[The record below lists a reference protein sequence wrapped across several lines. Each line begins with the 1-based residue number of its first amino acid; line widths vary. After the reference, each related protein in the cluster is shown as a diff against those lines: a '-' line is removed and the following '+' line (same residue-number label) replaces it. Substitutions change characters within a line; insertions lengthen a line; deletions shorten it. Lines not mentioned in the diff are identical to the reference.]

1 MLDRIFFA
9 LLGLDLAASFAALL
23 VLGARMIFRNAPKR
37 ISYALWGIVLLRLL
51 IPFSV
56 ESRYSIAPDA
66 RYLIPSDI
74 VVSTDAGADVQPG
87 ETKAQAAENPDM
99 KRLILT
105 ACELVWL
112 GGIGVFA
119 AVDIARLIRLHADV
133 GDAKPDGSV
142 VESENLKTAF
152 VLGIFRPKICIPTG
166 LSGSERRMIIEH
178 ESAHI
183 RRGDHIVRAIAYIAL
198 IIHWYNPVI
207 WLAFALAM
215 RDMEMACDEAV
226 IRRLGDIRE
235 EYGTAL
241 LRLSSG
247 GRLPTS
253 PPAFGEG
260 ELKERIVNL
269 MKHKKPS
276 VFTSLAAVVTA
287 ALILTACTLTG
298 GRENSFSVELPD
310 GEKPAFRLN
319 VTLPDG
325 WSIDT
330 DTKKDENNNLHLFGG
345 MYELYGNGEY
355 MGFIGCGSYP
365 DYSLESEPEQYP
377 EPFSADYYQVVYSD
391 LRLAAHCIWEIS
403 PEPLKRTKNGE
414 TALAEVYVHIPE
426 EGVPAANWEWLENPG
441 IVSYDDDKH
450 VYVMIQFEPS
460 VSEDVQRA
468 IAESISL
475 E

>member
-9 LLGLDLAASFAALL
+9 LLGLDLAASFATLL
-23 VLGARMIFRNAPKR
+23 VLGARLIFRNAPKR

-56 ESRYSIAPDA
+56 ESRYSIAPNA
-66 RYLIPSDI
+66 REFIPSDI

-87 ETKAQAAENPDM
+87 EIPTQAAKKPDM
-99 KRLILT
+99 KRIILT

-119 AVDIARLIRLHADV
+119 AVDIARLIRLRADV
-133 GDAKPDGSV
+133 GDAKPDGPV

-152 VLGIFRPKICIPTG
+152 VLGIFRPKICIPSG

-183 RRGDHIVRAIAYIAL
+183 RRGDHIVRAVAYIAL

-226 IRRLGDIRE
+226 ISRLGDIRE

-247 GRLPTS
+247 ERLPAS

-276 VFTSLAAVVTA
+276 LFTSLAAIMAA

-298 GRENSFSVELPD
+298 SRENSFSVELPD

-319 VTLPDG
+319 ITLPDG

-330 DTKKDENNNLHLFGG
+330 DAKKEPYYG
-345 MYELYGNGEY
+345 MYGGTYRIYNNGEY
-355 MGFIGCGSYP
+355 VGFIGCGSYP

-377 EPFSADYYQVVYSD
+377 EPFSADYYKAVYPE
-391 LRLAAHCIWEIS
+391 LRLPAHYFWEIS
-403 PEPLKRTKNGE
+403 PEPLKRTSNGE
-414 TALAEVYVHIPE
+414 TSLAVVYKQIPE
-426 EGVPAANWEWLENPG
+426 DGVSAAAWETLENPG

-450 VYVMIQFEPS
+450 VYVMIELEPS
-460 VSEDVQRA
+460 VGEEVQRK

>member
-9 LLGLDLAASFAALL
+9 LLGLDLAASFATLL
-23 VLGARMIFRNAPKR
+23 VLGARLIFRNAPKR

-66 RYLIPSDI
+66 RDLIPSDI

-87 ETKAQAAENPDM
+87 GMPTQAAEKPDM

-119 AVDIARLIRLHADV
+119 AVDIARLIRLKAAV
-133 GDAKPDGSV
+133 RDAVPDGCI
-142 VESENLKTAF
+142 VESANIKTAF
-152 VLGIFRPKICIPTG
+152 VLGIFSPKICIPTG
-166 LSGSERRMIIEH
+166 LSPDERRMITEH
-178 ESAHI
+178 ELTHL
-183 RRGDHIVRAIAYIAL
+183 RRGDHMVRAAAYAAL
-198 IIHWYNPVI
+198 KLHWYNPAI

-226 IRRLGDIRE
+226 ISRLGDIRE

-247 GRLPTS
+247 ERLPAS

-276 VFTSLAAVVTA
+276 LFTSLAAIMAA

-298 GRENSFSVELPD
+298 SRENSFSVELPD
-310 GEKPAFRLN
+310 GEMPVFRLN
-319 VTLPDG
+319 ITLPDG
-325 WSIDT
+325 WSIDV
-330 DTKKDENNNLHLFGG
+330 KNDENKSI
-345 MYELYGNGEY
+345 YEIYSNGEH

-377 EPFSADYYQVVYSD
+377 EPFSADYYKAVYPE
-391 LRLAAHCIWEIS
+391 LRLPAHYFWEIS
-403 PEPLKRTKNGE
+403 PEPLKRTSNGE
-414 TALAEVYVHIPE
+414 TSLAVVYKQIPE
-426 EGVPAANWEWLENPG
+426 DGVSAAAWETLENPG

-450 VYVMIQFEPS
+450 VYVMIELEPS
-460 VSEDVQRA
+460 VGEEVQRK

>member
-1 MLDRIFFA
+1 MPDRIFFA
-9 LLGLDLAASFAALL
+9 LLGLDLAAGFAALL
-23 VLGARMIFRNAPKR
+23 VLGARLIFRNAPKR

-56 ESRYSIAPDA
+56 ESRYSIAPNA
-66 RYLIPSDI
+66 RELIPSDI
-74 VVSTDAGADVQPG
+74 IVNSDAISDVQPDG
-87 ETKAQAAENPDM
+87 TTAQAAKKPDV
-99 KRLILT
+99 KRIILT

-119 AVDIARLIRLHADV
+119 AVDIARLAKLRAAV
-133 GDAKPDGSV
+133 RDAEPDGSV
-142 VESENLKTAF
+142 VESGNIKTAF

-166 LSGSERRMIIEH
+166 LSASERRMIIEH

-183 RRGDHIVRAIAYIAL
+183 RRGDHIVRAVAYIAL

-226 IRRLGDIRE
+226 ISRLGDIRE

-247 GRLPTS
+247 ERLPAS

-276 VFTSLAAVVTA
+276 LFTSLAAIMAA

-298 GRENSFSVELPD
+298 SRENSFSVELPD

-319 VTLPDG
+319 ITLPDG
-325 WSIDT
+325 WSID
-330 DTKKDENNNLHLFGG
+330 DDAKREQYYDMYGG
-345 MYELYGNGEY
+345 TYRIYNDGEY
-355 MGFIGCGSYP
+355 VGFIGCGSY

-377 EPFSADYYQVVYSD
+377 EPFSADYYKAVYAD

-450 VYVMIQFEPS
+450 VYVAINLEPS
-460 VSEDVQRA
+460 VSEEIQRA
-468 IAESISL
+468 IAGSISL

>member
-9 LLGLDLAASFAALL
+9 LLGLDLAASFATLL
-23 VLGARMIFRNAPKR
+23 VFGARLIFRNAPKR

-66 RYLIPSDI
+66 RDLIPSDI
-74 VVSTDAGADVQPG
+74 IVASDAGADVQPG
-87 ETKAQAAENPDM
+87 EIPTQASEKPDM

-142 VESENLKTAF
+142 VESGNLKTAF
-152 VLGIFRPKICIPTG
+152 VLGIFRPKICIPSG

-183 RRGDHIVRAIAYIAL
+183 RRGDHIVRAVAYIAL
-198 IIHWYNPVI
+198 IIHWYNPAV

-226 IRRLGDIRE
+226 ISRLGDIRE

-247 GRLPTS
+247 ERLPAS

-276 VFTSLAAVVTA
+276 LFTSLAAVTAA

-319 VTLPDG
+319 ITLPDG
-325 WSIDT
+325 WSIDV
-330 DTKKDENNNLHLFGG
+330 KNDENKSI
-345 MYELYGNGEY
+345 YEIYSNGEH

-377 EPFSADYYQVVYSD
+377 EPFSADYYKVVYAD

-414 TALAEVYVHIPE
+414 TALAGVYIHIPE
-426 EGVPAANWEWLENPG
+426 EGVPAANWEWLETLG

-450 VYVMIQFEPS
+450 VYVMIELEPS
-460 VSEDVQRA
+460 VGEEVQRT